1 MDEKRWFGVQSWVGN
16 LLFFWDIWCLAFAI
30 SQGFFA
36 LCSLSKVNSICWV
49 GWLYT
54 HLIHVLTDK
63 KVESLKLPHLLS
75 LYFILFLNLTIWLS
89 FTDLI

>member
-1 MDEKRWFGVQSWVGN
+1 MKRDGFELSLGEVIAFLLGHLVFG
-16 LLFFWDIWCLAFAI
+16 LAI

-36 LCSLSKVNSICWV
+36 LCSLSKVNRICGV

-63 KVESLKLPHLLS
+63 KVESLKLLQLLS
-75 LYFILFLNLTIWLS
+75 LHFILFLNLTIWVS
-89 FTDLI
+89 FTDLM